1 MGAAEMEAEATVEV
15 DEEEVPEPE
24 EQEEPETVA
33 DAEVPVHTVAVEE
46 IEDGS
51 EEGDDD
57 DDDDLEELEA
67 EVCEQFEEAF
77 VEQPK
82 AVVKKA
88 PAAKAPVAKAPVTKA
103 PLTKAPVAKAAVIK
117 APVAKAPVSKAPLAK
132 TSAVKPVGKG
142 SQISPISTKGAKG
155 KGSGKTL
162 ATNGGASSL
171 QPKGKGRP
179 ADAGVGIKVSEL
191 NRARHWASG
200 IDVPSLTLLRG
211 LPQERALEIL
221 TSLESKA
228 QAVKNPNAFIQV
240 AAKRPANGKVGASN
254 GQTVDG
260 KGTKRPSEESVEESP
275 AKKRSLPSSVAQK
288 VEALTAQGISLGP
301 LALKALNGAEA
312 RDAMIVLQVLAKRE
326 KVKDPSQF
334 IIASLKKKAELQQ
347 ESGDQAT
354 SVPQRPAAT
363 APKPVVK
370 SIVKP
375 GAKLAGKDAVGKPV
389 ATGGSGIGKP
399 PRPRTGLEFESV
411 AMQAKLQAMNTMGLW
426 PGPHPL
432 DDAALTALLK
442 ITAARALEILEEA
455 EEDAS
460 EISDPSSFV
469 RKLVVDELKIQ
480 AAN

>member
-1 MGAAEMEAEATVEV
+1 MGSEGGFPDDWVTGDGEAVEDAPATAAEMEAEATVEV

-82 AVVKKA
+82 AVVK
-88 PAAKAPVAKAPVTKA
+88 
-103 PLTKAPVAKAAVIK
+103 K

-260 KGTKRPSEESVEESP
+260 KGTKRSSEESVEESP